1 MGLTPPGQGW
11 RAALDGWTSRD
22 GILPVNRS
30 GGLKS
35 KRHPVGATGV
45 PMHAM
50 AAMQLTGQAGD
61 MQLPT
66 ADRRPPTAD
75 RGAACDMGGSG
86 VANDVSILQRTG

>member
-66 ADRRPPTAD
+66 ADR
-75 RGAACDMGGSG
+75 GAACDMGGSG